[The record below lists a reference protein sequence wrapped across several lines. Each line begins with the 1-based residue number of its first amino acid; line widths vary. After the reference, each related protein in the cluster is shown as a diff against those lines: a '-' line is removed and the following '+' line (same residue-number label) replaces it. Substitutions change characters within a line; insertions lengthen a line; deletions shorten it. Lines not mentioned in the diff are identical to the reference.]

1 MHFCRYILICLL
13 GIMFLGCSRQ
23 ENIKVPSL
31 ETTFFP
37 EYSGNIEPITE
48 PLMIP
53 YPYLAYRFGMTM
65 DIEMYDKIKH
75 NFSKLSMDTI
85 NSLKRIQ
92 KEPDMIDITNDN
104 VVGVGNNM
112 AFFNCSYTFN
122 TTTQTI
128 NSFSCRSSNQ
138 QTNAVLEAIAKEP
151 AQIAEA
157 IFFNAVY
164 KGIKTGTILNQ
175 SKVAIP
181 FSEKEIYVDEVIEG
195 IGVFG
200 TQKVIVAKINVDE
213 DIKNL
218 GHVVMKGYKLYDLK
232 KLYPIF
238 IKATSFASNDKLSMK
253 ITMKSASVPL
263 PPNAGNTKII
273 IKPVTNAPKGMEV
286 PKEMYGVKYWE

>member
-1 MHFCRYILICLL
+1 MV
-13 GIMFLGCSRQ
+13 FLGCSGQ
-23 ENIKVPSL
+23 QNINVPTL
-31 ETTFFP
+31 ETTVFP

-48 PLMIP
+48 ALVIP
-53 YPYLAYRFGMTM
+53 YPYLAYRFGITM

-75 NFSKLSMDTI
+75 NVSKLSMDI
-85 NSLKRIQ
+85 VNSFKRTQ

-104 VVGVGNNM
+104 AIGIGNNI
-112 AFFNCSYTFN
+112 AFVNCSYVFN

-128 NSFSCRSSNQ
+128 NSFACRSSNQ
-138 QTNAVLEAIAKEP
+138 QNNGTLEAVSKEP
-151 AQIAEA
+151 VQIAEA

-164 KGIKTGTILNQ
+164 KGIKTGTVLNK

-181 FSEKEIYVDEVIEG
+181 FSEKEVYVDEIVEG

-238 IKATSFASNDKLSMK
+238 VKATSFTSNDKISMK
-253 ITMKSASVPL
+253 VTAKSASVPL
-263 PPNAGNTKII
+263 PSNIGNNKIT
-273 IKPVTNAPKGMEV
+273 IKPITNAPKGMEP